1 MNHVITKS
9 VGKSHSRKNLISLF
23 FCIFIFASTFTV
35 YLKTLLPTVGTGDA
49 AKYQFISTV
58 MGIPH
63 NPGYPLYI
71 LISKL
76 FSFLPVGSMAYRINL
91 MSAFFAS
98 LTGCVI
104 FLLVKKI
111 SENNF
116 AGLSA
121 ALVFCFSNILWSQA
135 VIAEVHTLNI
145 FFISLILF
153 FLISYYQNKNEKYL
167 YFAVIV
173 FAFGIGH
180 HFLIFTVFPSI
191 ILAVLFTNP
200 AFFKKIKKVLL
211 LLLPFL
217 IPVGLYMFLYIRAG
231 RHPIYNE
238 GEINSLSSFFWYIT
252 DGVFKGK
259 FFSFTFYQLFDRFLM
274 YINIL
279 LNQFAIPVVFLSI
292 AGAILMLIEKTRIFL
307 ILFPVILLNM
317 FIIINYGI
325 YDIDIYIIPSVLIFS
340 IFWGYL
346 LYFFLE
352 KTLSLPFLNKGSLK
366 SPAYSAAAAI
376 IILFTALS
384 FYNIKNV
391 YNTNDSSKEYDHYLR
406 AKNILEKVEDDAVII
421 PEDYFVAMTLNYYI
435 WVESDKKNVLV
446 PFSYIPNIYFADSK
460 HLKDKLGIEIPSL
473 RMNIE
478 DIAQYKRE
486 NNLFMK
492 DIEKII
498 KTRPVYILNTDS
510 IIEKTFILEKVGN
523 NKDEPFSYINPE
535 LFKIVAVK

>member
-1 MNHVITKS
+1 MGQTINDGGKKPYFSKS
-9 VGKSHSRKNLISLF
+9 LVSLF
-23 FCIFIFASTFTV
+23 SCIFIFALTFAI
-35 YLKTLLPTVGTGDA
+35 YLKTLLPTVGTGDV

-63 NPGYPLYI
+63 NPGYPLYL

-76 FSFLPVGSMAYRINL
+76 FSFLPVGSIAFRINL

-98 LTGCVI
+98 LTGCII
-104 FLLVKKI
+104 FLLIKKI

-121 ALVFCFSNILWSQA
+121 ALVFCFSNMLWSQA

-145 FFISLILF
+145 FFITLILF
-153 FLISYYQNKNEKYL
+153 FLINYHQNKNEKYL
-167 YFAVIV
+167 YFAVLA

-191 ILAVLFTNP
+191 IITILFTNP
-200 AFFKKIKKVLL
+200 AFFKKIKKVLM

-217 IPVGLYMFLYIRAG
+217 IPAGLYIFLYIRAG
-231 RHPIYNE
+231 GHPIYNE
-238 GEINSLSSFFWYIT
+238 GEVDSLSSFVWYIT
-252 DGVFKGK
+252 GGVFKGK
-259 FFSFTFYQLFDRFLM
+259 FFSFTFYQLFDRLLM
-274 YINIL
+274 YVNIL

-307 ILFPVILLNM
+307 MLLPVLLLNM

-325 YDIDIYIIPSVLIFS
+325 YDIDIYIIPSVLIIS

-352 KTLSLPFLNKGSLK
+352 KTSSLTFLKKNSSKA
-366 SPAYSAAAAI
+366 PVYSAAATILI
-376 IILFTALS
+376 IFTALS
-384 FYNIKNV
+384 FYNINRV
-391 YNTNDSSKEYDHYLR
+391 YSSNDNSREYDHYLR
-406 AKNILEKVEDDAVII
+406 SKNILEKVEDNAVVI

-435 WVESDKKNVLV
+435 WVESDKKDVLV
-446 PFSYIPNIYFADSK
+446 PFSYVPNIYFVDSR
-460 HLKDKLGIEIPSL
+460 HLKDKLGLEIPPL

-478 DIAQYKRE
+478 DIAQYKKE
-486 NNLFMK
+486 NNLLIK

-498 KTRPVYILNTDS
+498 KIRPVYILNTDAD
-510 IIEKTFILEKVGN
+510 IENTFILEKVGSN
-523 NKDEPFSYINPE
+523 EEEPFSYINPE
-535 LFKIVAVK
+535 LFKIIAVK